1 MHRKKTA
8 QATHEKHTIGAGGW
22 QVQGQPGLQK
32 ATLSHKATKSNVLT
46 ELREGTSSTK
56 LGQYTDNKKERPE
69 KKRKSSWKLQEKFS
83 RNSKEEEMKTN
94 EVRSVKEAHDAGK
107 FGEEKMC
114 G

>member
-56 LGQYTDNKKERPE
+56 LGQYTDHKKERPE

-83 RNSKEEEMKTN
+83 RNRAKRK
-94 EVRSVKEAHDAGK
+94 R
-107 FGEEKMC
+107 
-114 G
+114 